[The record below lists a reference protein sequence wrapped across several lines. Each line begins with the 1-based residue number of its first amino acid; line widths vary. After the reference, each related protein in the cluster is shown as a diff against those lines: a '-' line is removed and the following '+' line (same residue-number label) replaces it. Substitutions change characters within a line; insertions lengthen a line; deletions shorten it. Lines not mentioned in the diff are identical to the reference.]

1 MRRTLCLLVVL
12 LGAVLGPVV
21 AARAASPGDEARF
34 LSLTN
39 GARAQAGAPALR
51 TAVDL
56 VAFARHHSD
65 EMAASGRIY
74 HSSDLESGVHGWEAV
89 AENVGRGSS
98 VDYVH
103 QLFMQSATHRHNIV
117 DPRYTEVGIGVTWRG
132 DTLYVT
138 EIFRQP
144 VAPAP
149 AATVPTTLAP
159 APAPAPPPTARRAPA
174 RVAPTTT
181 SPPAPSSVRLAT
193 TTTAIVLSSEEVDAL
208 AAAPAPKVVRVAASV
223 PGDPTPVA
231 PASVAGVMVVLLLA
245 AHLRVRYS
253 LR

>member
-1 MRRTLCLLVVL
+1 MRRSLWLVA
-12 LGAVLGPVV
+12 AVVGLAFGPVV

-65 EMAASGRIY
+65 EMAASGRLY
-74 HSSDLESGVHGWEAV
+74 HSSDLEGGVRGWEAV

-117 DPRYTEVGIGVTWRG
+117 NPRYTEVGIGVTWRG

-138 EIFRQP
+138 EVFRQP
-144 VAPAP
+144 VAAAP
-149 AATVPTTLAP
+149 PATVPTTLAP
-159 APAPAPPPTARRAPA
+159 APPSSVRRAPA
-174 RVAPTTT
+174 RPAPTTT
-181 SPPAPSSVRLAT
+181 TAPPAPVPTVRLAT
-193 TTTAIVLSSEEVDAL
+193 TTTAVVLSSQEVDAL
-208 AAAPAPKVVRVAASV
+208 AA
-223 PGDPTPVA
+223 DPTPTVVQVA
-231 PASVAGVMVVLLLA
+231 AAVPGEPEPVGPAAVAGALVVLLLV
-245 AHLRVRYS
+245 AHGRVRYS